1 LLKQLVQAIAE
12 LHELDVTEGKLVVE
26 IRPRAIVNKGTAIH
40 DISIELNLAGVV
52 YLGDD
57 VTDVDAFRALATLRS
72 PEIATLSVGVVSP
85 ETHAVVL
92 DSADV
97 LIEGVEGCVALLAGV
112 AERITG
118 RTS

>member
-1 LLKQLVQAIAE
+1 
-12 LHELDVTEGKLVVE
+12 
-26 IRPRAIVNKGTAIH
+26 
-40 DISIELNLAGVV
+40 
-52 YLGDD
+52 

-97 LIEGVEGCVALLAGV
+97 LIEGVEGCVAL
-112 AERITG
+112 
-118 RTS
+118 